1 MIKNTYRKLLLILL
15 TFCSVNAFA
24 QTEEEAV
31 KAVIN
36 QLFEGMKKGDSALI
50 RLAFSPSATLETVVK
65 NREGLVRIRRESI
78 DSFLVSIARPHTDV
92 YDERITFEM
101 VKIDDELALAW
112 TPYKFYIGDKFSHCG
127 VNSFQLV
134 KVGGKWAIQYLID
147 TRRRQNCE

>member
-1 MIKNTYRKLLLILL
+1 MIKKTYRNLLLILL
-15 TFCSVNAFA
+15 TICSVNAIA
-24 QTEEEAV
+24 QTEEDAV

-36 QLFEGMKKGDSALI
+36 RLFEGMKKGDSAII
-50 RLAFSPSATLETVVK
+50 RSSFSPSATLETVVK
-65 NREGLVRIRRESI
+65 NREGLVRIRREPI
-78 DSFLVSIARPHTDV
+78 DSFLVSIARPHTEV

-101 VKIDDELALAW
+101 VKIDDELAIAW

-134 KVGGKWAIQYLID
+134 KMGGKWVIQYLID